1 MTVQDKLLAAQTPLL
16 WDHPF
21 FGVLILQLKKVDA
34 TNDPRIKTMAT
45 DGRHLYYHEPF
56 VMSLKK
62 EELVFVLAHEVMHNA
77 LEHHLR
83 RQHRKPGRWNKAA
96 DYAINGEL
104 VECKVGK
111 MPDCGLLN
119 PAFTGLSSEEI
130 YRILDEENNGDDS
143 DENNMDGGGCGGVID
158 GCAPHDEAAKAELR
172 AEMQTQIRQA
182 VMAAKNAQVGKMP
195 AALQR
200 LIDEILMPKV
210 DWRAVLRRFIDES
223 STRDYSW
230 ANPNRRLLPFG
241 IVTPRTVSSGV
252 SHIVIAVDTSGSI
265 DADILKD
272 FAAEVN
278 GTYQEGAVD
287 KQTVIYAD
295 AAVAHIEQFENGD
308 ELALHPAGGGGTA
321 FSDTFE
327 KIEAQFPDARATI
340 YLTDIYVSDFGRQP
354 PMPVLWGVYGR
365 DSRDFAMLSP
375 PFGELISI
383 TPK

>member
-1 MTVQDKLLAAQTPLL
+1 MNVQDKILQAQTALL

-21 FGVLILQLKKVDA
+21 FGVLMLQLKKVDA
-34 TNDPRIKTMAT
+34 TNDPRIDTMAT

-77 LEHHLR
+77 LEHHIR

-104 VECKVGK
+104 VDCKVGK
-111 MPDCGLLN
+111 MPDCGLLE
-119 PAFTGLSSEEI
+119 PRFTGLSSEEI
-130 YRILDEENNGDDS
+130 YRILDEDNNGDDS
-143 DENNMDGGGCGGVID
+143 DENSMDAGGCGGVID

-172 AEMQTQIRQA
+172 AEIQTQIRQA
-182 VMAAKNAQVGKMP
+182 AMTAKAAQAGKLP
-195 AALQR
+195 AGVQR
-200 LIDEILMPKV
+200 IIDELLMPRV

-223 STRDYSW
+223 STRNFSW
-230 ANPNRRLLPFG
+230 SVPNRRMIPFG
-241 IVTPRTVSSGV
+241 IVTPGMVSDGV

-265 DADILKD
+265 DNEILKD

-278 GTYQEGAVD
+278 GAFQEGAVD
-287 KQTVIYAD
+287 RLTVIYAD
-295 AAVAHIEQFENGD
+295 ASVAHIEEFENGD
-308 ELALHPAGGGGTA
+308 ELVLHPAGGGGTA

-327 KIEAQFPDARATI
+327 KISEQFAEARATI
-340 YLTDIYVSDFGRQP
+340 YLTDMFVHDFGDEP

-365 DSRDFAMLSP
+365 DSKDFTGLVP
-375 PFGELISI
+375 PFGETINISV
-383 TPK
+383 

>member
-1 MTVQDKLLAAQTPLL
+1 MNVQDKLLAAQTALL

-21 FGVLILQLKKVDA
+21 FGVLMLQLKKVDA

-77 LEHHLR
+77 LEHHIR

-143 DENNMDGGGCGGVID
+143 DENNMDSGGCGGVID

-182 VMAAKNAQVGKMP
+182 VMAAKAAQAGKMP

-210 DWRAVLRRFIDES
+210 YWRAVLRRFIDES
-223 STRDYSW
+223 MTRDYSW
-230 ANPNRRLLPFG
+230 ANPNRRLLPMG
-241 IVTPRTVSSGV
+241 IVTPGTVSCGV
-252 SHIVIAVDTSGSI
+252 SHIVIAADTSGSI
-265 DADILKD
+265 DEAILKD

-278 GTYQEGAVD
+278 GAYQEGGVD
-287 KQTVIYAD
+287 KLTVIYAD

-308 ELALHPAGGGGTA
+308 ELILHPAGGGGTA

-327 KIEAQFPDARATI
+327 KIEEQFPDARATI
-340 YLTDIYVSDFGRQP
+340 YLTDMYVSDFGRQP

-365 DSRDFAMLSP
+365 DSRDFVTLSP
-375 PFGELISI
+375 PFGECINISV
-383 TPK
+383 